1 MMQRKQKRAE
11 NSPHPTSDFAPAPA
25 PSSPDLQQ
33 TYRTPRLATS
43 PPTSPSL
50 SLCTSHSNK
59 PLSSKLA
66 TNTMAPTITPFH
78 PADLESK
85 IRILPTGKLRKPPN
99 QQNLSECKLM
109 EIMQF
114 NCDVVKHSKH
124 KNGIVICEPIQRV
137 FRR

>member
-1 MMQRKQKRAE
+1 
-11 NSPHPTSDFAPAPA
+11 
-25 PSSPDLQQ
+25 
-33 TYRTPRLATS
+33 
-43 PPTSPSL
+43 
-50 SLCTSHSNK
+50 
-59 PLSSKLA
+59 
-66 TNTMAPTITPFH
+66 MAPTITPFH

-99 QQNLSECKLM
+99 QQDLSECKLM